1 MGQKGV
7 QSGANV
13 GVPLENRA
21 FRGCFTHCVDEKG
34 RVNIPAPFRQALL
47 DLSEDAL
54 VLTNY
59 ICDGARCLD
68 GYTRTAWAEF
78 EAKLAERS
86 RFDPRIQKI
95 ENYYLA
101 RAAVCAIDSSGRIN
115 IPQQLRTYAGLEKEI
130 VFTSTLSGFRI
141 WDSRVWELIFQE
153 SETALLSD
161 PELFKDLD
169 R

>member
-1 MGQKGV
+1 MGQKGD
-7 QSGANV
+7 QSGTQV
-13 GVPLENRA
+13 GETLFDRA
-21 FRGCFTHCVDEKG
+21 FRGSFSHSIDEKG
-34 RVNIPAPFRQALL
+34 RVSMPAPFRQALL
-47 DLSEDAL
+47 DRGEDAL

-59 ICDGARCLD
+59 VCDGARCLD
-68 GYTRTAWAEF
+68 GYTRTSWEQF
-78 EAKLAERS
+78 ERKLSQRS
-86 RFDPRIQKI
+86 RFDPRVQKI

-101 RAAVCAIDSSGRIN
+101 RAAMCAIDSNGRIN

-130 VFTSTLSGFRI
+130 VFTSTLTGFRI
-141 WDSRVWELIFQE
+141 WDSRVWDLIFQE